1 MDKNTLVGFGLIAAV
16 LIGFTFLQRPS
27 EQQQIAQKHY
37 QDSIQALAQKDDK
50 AKRAEASAA
59 LTNENATATMVDSTA
74 TFYNAAK
81 GTESFATLEND
92 LVKLT
97 FSNKGGRVYS
107 ALLKKYN
114 GQDKKPLVLFDKDDV
129 SMNFLFYNKKEKI
142 ETKDYYYQVVNKTDS
157 SLTMRLA
164 VDDKSYIDFI
174 YTMHKGNYM
183 VDFSVKATGMVDK
196 LSPSINYMDIEWKQ
210 KLRQAEKGF
219 KYESRYAYLM
229 YKYDGANTDHLSET
243 KESNTSITGRLKWI
257 GYKTQY
263 FSSVFIADKNFDK
276 NVLSSK
282 LEQEGSGY
290 LKDYSAD
297 MSVSFDSKGAQPTNM
312 HFYFGPNHYKTLKAF
327 DAGKDEINKLDLD
340 QLVPLGWS
348 FLRWINKVFTVNLF
362 AWLSSLGLSM
372 GMVILFMTIIVKIVI
387 FYFTY
392 KSYMSSSRMRVLK
405 PQIDLIGQK
414 YPKKEDA
421 MKKQQE
427 TMALYSKYG
436 VSPMSGCLPML
447 LQMPIVIA
455 LFMFVPSAIELRQQ
469 SFLWADDLSTF
480 DAFIQWNQQIPFI
493 GNHIS
498 LFCLLMS
505 LANILNTKY
514 TMAQQDTGQQQMPGM
529 KAMMYVM
536 PVMFIFILN
545 DYAAGLNYYYLVSTL
560 ISIFTMIA
568 LKKFVNDDKILSKL
582 EAFKDSGKA
591 KKKTGLM
598 AKMAKMQEEQER
610 MAKERDRLKAKR
622 QGK

>member
-59 LTNENATATMVDSTA
+59 LTNENAAATMVDSTA

-219 KYESRYAYLM
+219 KYENRYAYLM

-276 NVLSSK
+276 NVLSTK

-327 DAGKDEINKLDLD
+327 DAGKDEINKLELD

-348 FLRWINKVFTVNLF
+348 FLRWINKVFTINIF
-362 AWLSSLGLSM
+362 DWLSSLGLSM
-372 GMVILFMTIIVKIVI
+372 GMVLLFMTIIVKIVI

-392 KSYMSSSRMRVLK
+392 KSYMSSARMRVLK

-469 SFLWADDLSTF
+469 SFLWANDLSTF
-480 DAFIQWNQQIPFI
+480 DAFIQWNQHLPFI

>member
-16 LIGFTFLQRPS
+16 LIGFTFLTRPD
-27 EQQQIAQKHY
+27 EQQQIAQKNY
-37 QDSIQALAQKDDK
+37 QDSIQALAHKDS
-50 AKRAEASAA
+50 ANRAEAAAA
-59 LTNENATATMVDSTA
+59 LTNTTAAVAQLVDSTA

-81 GTESFATLEND
+81 GNESFTTIEND

-97 FSNKGGRVYS
+97 FSNKGGVVYS
-107 ALLKKYN
+107 AMLKKYN

-129 SMNFLFYNKKEKI
+129 SMNFFFYNKNEKI
-142 ETKDYYYQVVNKTDS
+142 ETKDYYFQAVNKTDS

-164 VDDKSYIDFI
+164 ATDSSYIDFI

-210 KLRQAEKGF
+210 KLRQAERGY

-229 YKYDGANTDHLSET
+229 YKYDGADTENLSESKNADAT
-243 KESNTSITGRLKWI
+243 VAGRLKWI
-257 GYKTQY
+257 GYKTQF
-263 FSSVFIADKNFDK
+263 FSSVFIADQNFEK
-276 NVLSSK
+276 SVLSSK
-282 LEQEGSGY
+282 LENDGSGY
-290 LKDYSAD
+290 LKDYSSA
-297 MSVSFDSKGAQPTNM
+297 MSTFFDSKGAKSTNM

-327 DAGKDEINKLDLD
+327 DSVRADNDKLELD

-348 FLRWINKVFTVNLF
+348 ILRWINKVFTVNLF

-372 GMVILFMTIIVKIVI
+372 GMVLLFMTIIVKILI

-392 KSYMSSSRMRVLK
+392 KSYISSARMRVLK
-405 PQIDLIGQK
+405 PQIDVIGQK

-469 SFLWADDLSTF
+469 SFLWADDLSTY
-480 DAFIQWNQQIPFI
+480 DAFITWGTNIPFI
-493 GNHIS
+493 GTHLS

-505 LANILNTKY
+505 AANILNTKY
-514 TMAQQDTGQQQMPGM
+514 TMTQQDTGQQQMPGM

-545 DYAAGLNYYYLVSTL
+545 DYAAGLNYYYLVSTV
-560 ISIFTMIA
+560 ISIITMIA
-568 LKKFVNDDKILSKL
+568 LRRFVNEDKLLAKL
-582 EAFKDSGKA
+582 EAHKNNPN
-591 KKKTGLM
+591 KKKSAGLM
-598 AKMAKMQEEQER
+598 AKMAKMQEDQER
-610 MAKERDRLKAKR
+610 MAKERERLKAKR
-622 QGK
+622 GGK

>member
-1 MDKNTLVGFGLIAAV
+1 MDRNTIVGFVLIVAL
-16 LIGFTFLQRPS
+16 LIGFTFLTRPNQ
-27 EQQQIAQKHY
+27 EQQIAQKRY
-37 QDSIQALAQKDDK
+37 QDSIEALATKEA
-50 AKRAEASAA
+50 AKKAEAAAA
-59 LTNENATATMVDSTA
+59 LENETEKQSADSTA
-74 TFYNAAK
+74 TFFQATK
-81 GTESFATLEND
+81 GNESFTTIEND

-107 ALLKKYN
+107 AMLKKYN

-129 SMNFLFYNKKEKI
+129 KMNFCFYNKKEVI
-142 ETKDYYYQVVNKTDS
+142 ETENYYFQTVNKTDT

-164 VDDKSYIDFI
+164 ANENSYIDFT
-174 YTMHKGNYM
+174 YTIHKGNYM
-183 VDFSVKATGMVDK
+183 VDFTVKATGMADK
-196 LSPSINYMDIEWKQ
+196 LSPSVNYMDIVWNQ
-210 KLRQAEKGF
+210 KLRQAERAF
-219 KYESRYAYLM
+219 KNENRYAYLM
-229 YKYDGANTDHLSET
+229 YKLDGAETEHLSEM
-243 KESNTSITGRLKWI
+243 KEDKNSVAGRLKWI

-263 FSSVFIADKNFDK
+263 FSSVFIADQNFEK
-276 NVLSSK
+276 SELKSK
-282 LEQEGSGY
+282 LETEGSGY
-290 LKDYSAD
+290 LKDYASN
-297 MSVSFDSKGAQPTNM
+297 MTTFFDSKGTQATQM

-327 DAGKDEINKLDLD
+327 DAGKSDRDKLELD

-348 FLRWINKVFTVNLF
+348 FLRWINKVFTINVF
-362 AWLSSLGLSM
+362 DWLTSLGLSM
-372 GMVILFMTIIVKIVI
+372 GMVLLFMTIIVKIVI

-392 KSYMSSSRMRVLK
+392 KSYMSSARMRVLK
-405 PQIDLIGQK
+405 PQIDIISSK

-427 TMALYSKYG
+427 TMALYGKYG

-469 SFLWADDLSTF
+469 SFLWADDLSTY
-480 DAFIQWNQQIPFI
+480 DAFIQWNTHIPFI

-505 LANILNTKY
+505 LANILNTKF

-560 ISIFTMIA
+560 ISIFIMIG
-568 LKKFVNDDKILSKL
+568 LKKFTDEEKLLAVL
-582 EAFKDSGKA
+582 EANKKNP
-591 KKKTGLM
+591 KKKAGLM
-598 AKMAKMQEEQER
+598 GKLAQMQEEQER
-610 MAKERDRLKAKR
+610 LYNERTKKAKR
-622 QGK
+622 K

>member
-16 LIGFTFLQRPS
+16 LIGFTFLTRPS
-27 EQQQIAQKHY
+27 QQQQIAQKRY
-37 QDSIQALAQKDDK
+37 QDSIQTLARKDAASK
-50 AKRAEASAA
+50 AEASTA
-59 LTNENATATMVDSTA
+59 LTNASVEAQKVDSAA

-81 GTESFATLEND
+81 GNEAFTTIEND

-97 FSNKGGRVYS
+97 LSNKGGQVRS

-114 GQDKKPLVLFDKDDV
+114 GQDKKPLVLFDNEDA
-129 SMNFLFYNKKEKI
+129 SMNFFFYNKKEKI
-142 ETKDYYYQVVNKTDS
+142 ETKDYYFQAVNKTDS

-164 VDDKSYIDFI
+164 ATDSSYIDLI

-183 VDFSVKATGMVDK
+183 VDLTVKANGMADK

-210 KLRQAEKGF
+210 KSRQLERGF
-219 KYESRYAYLM
+219 KYENRYAYIM
-229 YKYDGANTDHLSET
+229 YKYDGADTDKMSEG
-243 KESNTSITGRLKWI
+243 KSAESPVTGRLKWI
-257 GYKTQY
+257 GYKNQY
-263 FSSVFIADKNFDK
+263 FSTVFIADQNFDK
-276 NVLSSK
+276 SVLKSQ
-282 LEQEGSGY
+282 LESEGSGY
-290 LKDYSAD
+290 LKDYSSS
-297 MSVSFDSKGAQPTNM
+297 MSTFFDAKGAKSTNL

-327 DAGKDEINKLDLD
+327 DSVREGNDKLELD

-348 FLRWINKVFTVNLF
+348 VLRWVNIVFTINLF
-362 AWLSSLGLSM
+362 DWLSSLGLSM
-372 GMVILFMTIIVKIVI
+372 GMVLLFMTIIVKIVI

-392 KSYMSSSRMRVLK
+392 KSYMSSARMRVLK
-405 PQIDLIGQK
+405 PQIDVIGQK

-447 LQMPIVIA
+447 LQMPIVLA

-469 SFLWADDLSTF
+469 SFLWASDLSTY
-480 DAFIQWNQQIPFI
+480 DAFITWKTSLPFI
-493 GNHIS
+493 GNHLS

-505 LANILNTKY
+505 AANILNTKY

-545 DYAAGLNYYYLVSTL
+545 DYAAGLNYYYLISTL

-568 LKKFVNDDKILSKL
+568 LRRFTNEEKLLAKL
-582 EAFKDSGKA
+582 ELNKKNP
-591 KKKTGLM
+591 KKKAGLM
-598 AKMAKMQEEQER
+598 GKISQMQEEQER
-610 MAKERDRLKAKR
+610 MYKERT
-622 QGK
+622 QGKGKRK

>member
-16 LIGFTFLQRPS
+16 LIGFTFLTRPS
-27 EQQQIAQKHY
+27 QQQQIAQKRY
-37 QDSIQALAQKDDK
+37 QDSIQTLAQKDTASK
-50 AKRAEASAA
+50 AEASAA
-59 LTNENATATMVDSTA
+59 LTNTSVQAQMVDSAA

-81 GTESFATLEND
+81 GNEAFTTIEND

-97 FSNKGGRVYS
+97 LSNKGGQVRS

-114 GQDKKPLVLFDKDDV
+114 GQDKKPLVLFDNEDA
-129 SMNFLFYNKKEKI
+129 SMNFFFYNKKEKI
-142 ETKDYYYQVVNKTDS
+142 ETKDYYFQAVNKTDS

-164 VDDKSYIDFI
+164 ATDSSYIDLI

-183 VDFSVKATGMVDK
+183 VDLTVKANGMADK

-210 KLRQAEKGF
+210 KSRQLERGF
-219 KYESRYAYLM
+219 KYENRYAYIM
-229 YKYDGANTDHLSET
+229 YKYDGADTENMSES
-243 KESNTSITGRLKWI
+243 KSAESPVTGRLKWI
-257 GYKTQY
+257 GYKNQY
-263 FSSVFIADKNFDK
+263 FSTVFIADQNFDK
-276 NVLSSK
+276 SVLKSQ
-282 LEQEGSGY
+282 LENEGSGY
-290 LKDYSAD
+290 LKDYSSS
-297 MSVSFDSKGAQPTNM
+297 MSTFFDAKGAKSTNL

-327 DAGKDEINKLDLD
+327 DSVREGNNKLELD

-348 FLRWINKVFTVNLF
+348 VLRWVNIVFTINLF
-362 AWLSSLGLSM
+362 DWLSSLGLSM
-372 GMVILFMTIIVKIVI
+372 GMVLLFMTIIVKIVI

-392 KSYMSSSRMRVLK
+392 KSYMSSARMRVLK
-405 PQIDLIGQK
+405 PQIDVIGQK

-447 LQMPIVIA
+447 LQMPIVLA

-469 SFLWADDLSTF
+469 SFLWASDLSTY
-480 DAFIQWNQQIPFI
+480 DAFITWKTSLPFI
-493 GNHIS
+493 GNHLS

-505 LANILNTKY
+505 AANILNTKY

-545 DYAAGLNYYYLVSTL
+545 DYAAGLNYYYLISTL

-568 LKKFVNDDKILSKL
+568 LRRFTNEEKLLAKL
-582 EAFKDSGKA
+582 ELNKKNP
-591 KKKTGLM
+591 KKKAGLM
-598 AKMAKMQEEQER
+598 GKIAQMQEEQER
-610 MAKERDRLKAKR
+610 MYKERT
-622 QGK
+622 QGKGKRK